1 MYNLIMKIEY
11 TVVSLKIND
20 DTNAVMYNTQHFIII
35 NIFLFLPYLIKN
47 SKNVAWL
54 AYYIKITTFYSN
66 KAYVTCDRLRLLST
80 T

>member
-1 MYNLIMKIEY
+1 MMYNLIMKIEY

-20 DTNAVMYNTQHFIII
+20 DTNAVMYNTQHFII
-35 NIFLFLPYLIKN
+35 NFFLFLPYLLTN
-47 SKNVAWL
+47 SKNVACS

-66 KAYVTCDRLRLLST
+66 KAYVTCDRLRLMST